1 MNIEGN
7 LFWSHQTLR
16 KTAMIT
22 SNIEKNSN
30 GHIKHQ
36 EKLVGLHQTLRKSV
50 MVYQTSRKLLW
61 SHQILRIEFNCYNH
75 IKYRENL
82 LW

>member
-1 MNIEGN
+1 MKGLGLTGWIVLETVNESPKKNFMNIEGN

-36 EKLVGLHQTLRKSV
+36 EKLVGLHQT
-50 MVYQTSRKLLW
+50 
-61 SHQILRIEFNCYNH
+61 F
-75 IKYRENL
+75 
-82 LW
+82 